1 MAKRDATMSN
11 PSDSPSHH
19 YAEDPTVFNEVVV
32 GIFRSSQEGKYVYAN
47 RRLAELYGY
56 ESPDELIEAIGDIE
70 GQLYVDPGQRELFL
84 NVIQS
89 QGRIE
94 QFESEIFRKDGSRIW
109 ISETARA
116 VCDAEGNPL
125 FYEGTIQEIT
135 EQKRAELEL
144 RRSEILFHS
153 LVENLPQKIFRK
165 DAGGKFVFTNSG
177 FCEELGKTRREIIGK
192 TDFDFFP
199 GDLASKYR
207 DDDLGIMESG
217 ESLDTVEEHVAA
229 DGEKAWVHV
238 VKTPTYDESGRCSGV
253 QGIFW
258 DVTQQKRT
266 EMALAH
272 ERDLLRTLLD
282 SIPDRIYFKDS
293 DSRFLMISRALAK
306 DFGLNDPED
315 AVGKT
320 DADFFSVEHAKLALD
335 DEREILNTGKAIIG
349 KTEKETWT
357 DGGVG
362 WVLTT
367 KMPMRNPEGK
377 IIGTFGVSK
386 DITPLK
392 EAEGQLAHA
401 RDAALESAKVKA
413 EFLANTS
420 HEIRTPMNAIIG
432 MTGLLL
438 DTSLNEQ
445 QRDFL
450 TTIRDSADALLEII
464 NDILDFSKIEAKKL
478 EIEQVPFD
486 LRESVESTIDL
497 LAERA
502 QSKGLSLACLIYEDV
517 WTRVIGD
524 PGRLRQI
531 LMNLV
536 GNAIK
541 FTEQGEVIV
550 KVHPVSESTSRVDL
564 LLEIVD
570 TGIGIPEEAQ
580 AKLFQPFTQ
589 ADGSLTRRYGGTGLG
604 LTISKQLTEMMG
616 GEISLESKLG
626 QGSTFRIG
634 LPFQKDTS
642 GETMTPQDELLT
654 GLNVLIVDD
663 NETNR
668 QILNHQLRSR
678 RVRTTEADSANTAMT
693 LLQRQ
698 ASTETPFQVVVLD
711 CQMPDVDGLSLAKSI
726 KDDLL
731 FADVK
736 IILLTSMGQP
746 IDSEVWKRSG
756 IDSCLVKP
764 VKQSRL
770 LETIVRVLTGSEGR
784 GVLPEAGPV
793 EAKSLR
799 ILVAEDNSVNQK
811 VILLQLKKL
820 GYAADA
826 VANGLE
832 AVEGVRKI
840 PYDVILMDCHM
851 PEMNGYEATRA
862 IRQMSGRTQLTRII
876 AVTANADPEERRKC
890 LDAGMDDYLIKPINM
905 EKLGNA
911 LGGIA
916 SDVGAAKGVAAASDT
931 DAIVEGLKTFEDAA
945 VIGELIDLFM
955 SDAPEKIEQA
965 NQAIDAGDANETR
978 EAIHSLKG
986 SARNLHA
993 EALAKACETLER
1005 SAKKGNLSSA
1015 AADLKRIDEELQK
1028 VVSVLE
1034 AEKAN
1039 LGL

>member
-1 MAKRDATMSN
+1 MSKPSDN
-11 PSDSPSHH
+11 PSQQ
-19 YAEDPTVFNEVVV
+19 YAEDPTVFDEVVV
-32 GIFRSSQEGKYVYAN
+32 GIFRSSHEGKYIYAN

-56 ESPDELIEAIGDIE
+56 DSPATLIEAIGDIE
-70 GQLYVDPGQRELFL
+70 GQLYVDPNQRELFL
-84 NVIQS
+84 NLIRA

-94 QFESEIFRKDGSRIW
+94 QFESEILRKDGSRIW
-109 ISETARA
+109 ISETARE
-116 VCDAEGNPL
+116 VCDAAGESL
-125 FYEGTIQEIT
+125 FYEGTVQDIT

-165 DAGGKFVFTNSG
+165 DAGGKFVFANNG

-199 GDLASKYR
+199 ADLANKYR
-207 DDDLGIMESG
+207 EDDFGIMESG
-217 ESLDTVEEHVAA
+217 KSLDTVEEHVAA

-238 VKTPTYDESGRCSGV
+238 VKTPTYDEASRCSGV

-258 DVTQQKRT
+258 DVTLQKRT

-293 DSRFLMISRALAK
+293 NSRFLMISRELAK
-306 DFGLNDPED
+306 DFGLERPED

-320 DADFFSVEHAKLALD
+320 DADFFSVEHAKLALE
-335 DEREILNTGKAIIG
+335 DELEILKSGRAIIG
-349 KTEKETWT
+349 KTEKETWN
-357 DGGVG
+357 DGSVG

-478 EIEQVPFD
+478 DIEKVPFD
-486 LRESVESTIDL
+486 LRETVESTIDL
-497 LAERA
+497 LAERS
-502 QSKGLSLACLIYEDV
+502 QSKGLALGCLVYEDV
-517 WTRVIGD
+517 WTRVVGD

-531 LMNLV
+531 LTNLV

-541 FTEQGEVIV
+541 FTEQGEVMV
-550 KVHPVSESTSRVDL
+550 KIQQERETASRVDL
-564 LLEIVD
+564 LIEIVD
-570 TGIGIPEEAQ
+570 TGIGISEELQ
-580 AKLFQPFTQ
+580 TKLFQPFTQ

-604 LTISKQLTEMMG
+604 LTISKQLSEMMG
-616 GEISLESKLG
+616 GEIGLESKLG
-626 QGSTFRIG
+626 QGSTFKIK
-634 LPFQKDTS
+634 LPFQKDNS
-642 GETMTPQDELLT
+642 GEITSEDELLT

-663 NETNR
+663 NETNQ
-668 QILNHQLRSR
+668 QILNHQLRAR
-678 RVRTTEADSANTAMT
+678 RVKTTEAQSVDEAMS
-693 LLQRQ
+693 LLQQQ
-698 ASTETPFQVVVLD
+698 ASTEAPFQVVILD
-711 CQMPDVDGLSLAKSI
+711 CQMPDVDGLSLSRSI

-731 FADVK
+731 FAEVK

-746 IDSEVWKRSG
+746 IDSEEWRRSG
-756 IDSCLVKP
+756 VDTCMVKP
-764 VKQSRL
+764 VKQTRL
-770 LETIVRVLTGSEGR
+770 LKSIARLLTGEGDS
-784 GVLPEAGPV
+784 GTSNEAKPV

-799 ILVAEDNSVNQK
+799 ILVAEDNTVNQK

-820 GYAADA
+820 GYSADA

-832 AVEGVRKI
+832 AVEVVRKI
-840 PYDVILMDCHM
+840 PYDVVLMDCHM

-862 IRQMSGRTQLTRII
+862 IRQMSGRAQLTRII

-890 LDAGMDDYLIKPINM
+890 LDVGMDDYLIKPINL
-905 EKLGNA
+905 EKLKNA
-911 LGGIA
+911 MGGIA
-916 SDVGAAKGVAAASDT
+916 SDVGAAQGVVTASDA
-931 DAIVEGLKTFEDAA
+931 DAIVEGLKSFGDAA
-945 VIGELIDLFM
+945 VIGELIDLFLG
-955 SDAPEKIEQA
+955 DAPGKIAQA
-965 NQAIDAGDANETR
+965 QKAIDAENAAETR

-993 EALAKACETLER
+993 EALARACENLEQQ
-1005 SAKKGNLSSA
+1005 SKKGRLESA
-1015 AADLKRIDEELQK
+1015 AADLKRIEEELQK
-1028 VVSVLE
+1028 VIAVLE
-1034 AEKAN
+1034 GEKVR

>member
-1 MAKRDATMSN
+1 MFD
-11 PSDSPSHH
+11 
-19 YAEDPTVFNEVVV
+19 EVVV
-32 GIFRSSQEGKYVYAN
+32 GIFRSSHEGKYIYAN

-56 ESPDELIEAIGDIE
+56 DSPAELIEAIGDIE
-70 GQLYVDPGQRELFL
+70 GQLYVDPNQRELFL
-84 NVIQS
+84 NLIRV

-94 QFESEIFRKDGSRIW
+94 QFESEILRKDGSRIW
-109 ISETARA
+109 ISETARE
-116 VCDAEGNPL
+116 VCDAAGESL
-125 FYEGTIQEIT
+125 FYEGTVQDIT

-165 DAGGKFVFTNSG
+165 DAGGKFVFANNG

-199 GDLASKYR
+199 ADLANKYR
-207 DDDLGIMESG
+207 EDDFGIMESG
-217 ESLDTVEEHVAA
+217 KSLDTVEEHVAA

-238 VKTPTYDESGRCSGV
+238 VKTPTYDEASRCSGV

-258 DVTQQKRT
+258 DVTLQKRT

-293 DSRFLMISRALAK
+293 NSRFLMISRALAK
-306 DFGLNDPED
+306 DFGLEKPED

-320 DADFFSVEHAKLALD
+320 DADFFSVEHAKLALE
-335 DEREILNTGKAIIG
+335 DELEILKSGRAIIG
-349 KTEKETWT
+349 KTEKETWN
-357 DGGVG
+357 DGSVG

-478 EIEQVPFD
+478 EIEKVPFD
-486 LRESVESTIDL
+486 LREAVESTIDL

-502 QSKGLSLACLIYEDV
+502 QSKNLSLGCLVYEDV

-531 LMNLV
+531 LMNLI

-550 KVHPVSESTSRVDL
+550 RVQPVSETASRVDL
-564 LLEIVD
+564 LIEILD

-580 AKLFQPFTQ
+580 SRLFQPFTQ

-616 GEISLESKLG
+616 GEIGLESKLG
-626 QGSTFRIG
+626 QGSAFRIK

-642 GETMTPQDELLT
+642 GEKVTPQDELLT

-663 NETNR
+663 NEINR

-678 RVRTTEADSANTAMT
+678 RIQTAEADSANAAMD
-693 LLQRQ
+693 LLQQ
-698 ASTETPFQVVVLD
+698 KASTDNPYQVVILD
-711 CQMPDVDGLSLAKSI
+711 CQMPDVDGLTLAKSI

-746 IDSEVWKRSG
+746 IDNEIWQRSG
-756 IDSCLVKP
+756 IDSCMVKP

-770 LETIVRVLTGSEGR
+770 LDSITRVLTGNKSG
-784 GVLPEAGPV
+784 GVSPKAGPI

-799 ILVAEDNSVNQK
+799 ILVAEDNTVNQK

-820 GYAADA
+820 GYTADA

-840 PYDVILMDCHM
+840 PYDVVLMDCHM

-862 IRQMSGRTQLTRII
+862 IRQMSGRAQLTRIV

-890 LDAGMDDYLIKPINM
+890 LDAGMDDYLIKPINL
-905 EKLGNA
+905 EKLGKA

-916 SDVGAAKGVAAASDT
+916 SDVGAAQGVATASDA
-931 DAIVEGLKTFEDAA
+931 DAIVEGLKSFGDAG
-945 VIGELIDLFM
+945 VIGELIDLFL
-955 SDAPEKIEQA
+955 SDAPEKIILARQA
-965 NQAIDAGDANETR
+965 LDEGDANETR
-978 EAIHSLKG
+978 EVIHSLKG

-993 EALAKACETLER
+993 QALAKTCETLEMT
-1005 SAKKGNLSSA
+1005 AKKGNLKSA
-1015 AADLKRIDEELQK
+1015 EMDLRRIEEELQK

-1034 AEKAN
+1034 GEKTK